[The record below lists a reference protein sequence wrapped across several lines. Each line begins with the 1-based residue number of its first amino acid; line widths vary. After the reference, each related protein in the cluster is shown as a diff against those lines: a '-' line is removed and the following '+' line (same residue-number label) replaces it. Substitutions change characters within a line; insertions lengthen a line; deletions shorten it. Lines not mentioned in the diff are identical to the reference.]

1 MARTLITEEEFE
13 AQFSLAE
20 GLVNAS
26 QPIRFNSRI
35 FDFYIE
41 VEPLHRE
48 LIFTNCVFLE
58 PVLFCKGIPLVREAQ
73 ANNDREDLFNQVE
86 TNIFSESIKFKECVF
101 QKQIQFDD
109 LIFDGKFDTIPKS
122 V

>member
-1 MARTLITEEEFE
+1 MARTLITQAEFD

-41 VEPLHRE
+41 IEPQHRE
-48 LIFTNCVFLE
+48 LIFTDCEFLE
-58 PVLFCKGIPLVREAQ
+58 QVLSFY
-73 ANNDREDLFNQVE
+73 
-86 TNIFSESIKFKECVF
+86 
-101 QKQIQFDD
+101 
-109 LIFDGKFDTIPKS
+109 
-122 V
+122 